1 MRKKEKL
8 ILIVASICILFSGFI
23 YAGYQVYRIKHAK
36 IIVNLKESLVVEV
49 GTKVKV
55 SDFLESI
62 NGTLLDDFSIDTK
75 NIGTKEVSFRFRNDE
90 NIKVR
95 SSFSLEIVDTTAPIV
110 WLNNNYSVAV
120 GSDDSFIGRIMCV
133 DNYDVSPVCKI
144 NGTYDLNTTGVYP
157 VEFEASDASG
167 NVFRQ
172 KFSLTVY
179 EPKRGGSSSTTS
191 PTKTVFADVV
201 RDYKTDRTQIGL
213 DLSHWQGDV
222 DFEELKRNDVEFVF
236 LRVGTTNGRDG
247 EFVLDKKF
255 EQNITKANEVG
266 IPVGLYFYSYAN
278 TEEKAIQEAKWLLE
292 QIKGRKVDLPI
303 AFDWENWSKFNE
315 FHLSLLGLSSM
326 ADGFIKTVEEAGYQ
340 GILYSSKSYLEKI
353 WPSMDHDVW
362 LAHYTSKTNYQGD
375 YDFWQMCSDGVISG
389 INGFVDINVRYLK

>member
-213 DLSHWQGDV
+213 DLSHWQAPSPQRTRKSK
-222 DFEELKRNDVEFVF
+222 KRSDLLC
-236 LRVGTTNGRDG
+236 LRSKRT
-247 EFVLDKKF
+247 
-255 EQNITKANEVG
+255 A
-266 IPVGLYFYSYAN
+266 A
-278 TEEKAIQEAKWLLE
+278 
-292 QIKGRKVDLPI
+292 RKSASP
-303 AFDWENWSKFNE
+303 
-315 FHLSLLGLSSM
+315 
-326 ADGFIKTVEEAGYQ
+326 
-340 GILYSSKSYLEKI
+340 
-353 WPSMDHDVW
+353 
-362 LAHYTSKTNYQGD
+362 
-375 YDFWQMCSDGVISG
+375 
-389 INGFVDINVRYLK
+389 